1 MASHLLDMCCTIGD
15 TLPAL
20 VSFLKERRL
29 RNYPYDF
36 VTNAIIP
43 IREECQLLFGRPEC
57 VSMGQGNETS
67 R

>member
-1 MASHLLDMCCTIGD
+1 VEFELMASHLLDMCCTIGD

-43 IREECQLLFGRPEC
+43 IREECQLRRVPAAFW
-57 VSMGQGNETS
+57 
-67 R
+67 